1 MRDVIARFLPISAR
15 INHRYH
21 LLSTPRPMS
30 QFNAAA
36 AATLSSLRTERR
48 GFISVRSNLAGARPN
63 TNLIRAVHGHS
74 NAVTRPNKLASDG
87 AAIRWGGRGR
97 GAGGGGQETRR
108 AFLRPGPNLFQLK
121 SVPLFLATDPNKRL
135 ETLSFL
141 SLPSF

>member
-87 AAIRWGGRGR
+87 GGGRGR
-97 GAGGGGQETRR
+97 GAGQETRR

>member
-1 MRDVIARFLPISAR
+1 
-15 INHRYH
+15 
-21 LLSTPRPMS
+21 MS

-97 GAGGGGQETRR
+97 GAGGGKKRG
-108 AFLRPGPNLFQLK
+108 ALFCAPVQTY
-121 SVPLFLATDPNKRL
+121 SN
-135 ETLSFL
+135 
-141 SLPSF
+141 